1 MNDLTITAIA
11 GVFVSV
17 ISFLSYKLG
26 REQEGHKNAEKES
39 DAIKEAKRLR
49 ERLDNDFDL
58 QKEVKERFS
67 R

>member
-1 MNDLTITAIA
+1 MNDLTLTAIA
-11 GVFVSV
+11 GIFVSV

-26 REQEGHKNAEKES
+26 QAKEGNKHAEKES
-39 DAIKEAKRLR
+39 DAVEEAKRIR
-49 ERLDNDFDL
+49 ERLNNDTDL

>member
-11 GVFVSV
+11 GVLVSV

-26 REQEGHKNAEKES
+26 REQEVNKNAEKES
-39 DAIKEAKRLR
+39 DALKEAKQLR
-49 ERLDNDFDL
+49 ERLDNDSDL
-58 QKEVKERFS
+58 KQEVKERFS